1 MIKKETIDLHSWLFE
16 TFFHVYETKT
26 YVPGILFNFAAK

>member
-26 YVPGILFNFAAK
+26 YGSYRNFV